1 MLKFQFTAFALLAMV
16 VTLTI
21 TGCNPQPKHPNQLND
36 FDGATYDSLTVA
48 HGALLSLRTRISS
61 DYRQYAPQF
70 NQAAAA
76 YSTAFTLYSQY
87 RTNVN
92 SQTTAAG
99 AINSLL
105 ISIVTLEVSIQKEMQ
120 VPAPV
125 VQQAH
130 HEAAAMRAKAAAR
143 NISVSDVLTELEVAA
158 TIAQT
163 IPAASAYANLASM
176 VVDATA
182 QAVAAYNAAS
192 GQPIDLTTIQ
202 PVPAIL

>member
-1 MLKFQFTAFALLAMV
+1 MLKLQLTAFALLAIV
-16 VTLTI
+16 LTLTI

-48 HGALLSLRTRISS
+48 HGALVSLRTRISA
-61 DYRQYAPQF
+61 DYRQHAPQF
-70 NQAAAA
+70 NQAASA

-87 RTNVN
+87 RADASN
-92 SQTTAAG
+92 QTTAAG

-105 ISIVTLEVSIQKEMQ
+105 LSIVTLEVSIQKEMQ

-130 HEAAAMRAKAAAR
+130 HKAAVMRAKAEAR
-143 NISVSDVLTELEVAA
+143 NVSVSDVLTELEIAA

-163 IPAASAYANLASM
+163 IPAASSYANLASM

-182 QAVAAYNAAS
+182 QALAAYNAAA
-192 GQPIDLTTIQ
+192 GQPIDLATIQ
-202 PVPAIL
+202 PVPAIQ

>member
-87 RTNVN
+87 RVNVN

-130 HEAAAMRAKAAAR
+130 HKAAAMRAKAAAR

>member
-1 MLKFQFTAFALLAMV
+1 M
-16 VTLTI
+16 
-21 TGCNPQPKHPNQLND
+21 H
-36 FDGATYDSLTVA
+36 
-48 HGALLSLRTRISS
+48 
-61 DYRQYAPQF
+61 
-70 NQAAAA
+70 
-76 YSTAFTLYSQY
+76 
-87 RTNVN
+87 
-92 SQTTAAG
+92 
-99 AINSLL
+99 
-105 ISIVTLEVSIQKEMQ
+105 
-120 VPAPV
+120 
-125 VQQAH
+125 
-130 HEAAAMRAKAAAR
+130 AKAAAR